1 MSNEN
6 TLSASQAD
14 MLKQDEHAGTT
25 PRDGALMPHKMR
37 RVQKLHFIGIGGA
50 GMGGIA
56 EVVLNLGYQVSG
68 SDMKH
73 SKMTARLIEL
83 GADIFIGHSIDNVQ
97 EVDAVVV
104 SSAINKANPEIQIA
118 TEQRIPIIRRAEMLA
133 ELMRFRYGIAIAG
146 THGKT
151 TTTSLI
157 ATLFSQAKLDPTYV
171 IGGLLNSAGTNAKL
185 GASKYLIAEADES
198 DASFLH
204 LQPTLSVIT
213 NIEADHLEAYQGDF
227 SKMKNAYVEFLHN
240 LPFYGLAVV
249 YGDDDVIQEILPKVG
264 RKYLTYGESA
274 NNDYQACD
282 VRFEL
287 NYSLFTVKRKD
298 KPALKV
304 KLSLPGIH
312 NVLNATAAIAVASDE
327 GISDADILSALES
340 FQGIGRRFQILGQYE
355 QDYGNTVLVDDYGH
369 HPTEVAMTIAA
380 ARNNWPEKRVVMIY
394 QPHRYSRTRDLYEDF
409 VEVLSQV
416 DVLLLLDIYAA
427 SEEPIEGIDS
437 KSLCRSIRQRGNLE
451 PIYVSSQANLFKIL
465 ADVVADADVVFAQGA
480 GNIGDIAHTLA
491 ATKLDKNALL
501 KKAGDA

>member
-1 MSNEN
+1 MSTKNK
-6 TLSASQAD
+6 LSAYSTAEQNDNTA
-14 MLKQDEHAGTT
+14 
-25 PRDGALMPHKMR
+25 ALMPHKMR

-73 SKMTARLIEL
+73 SSMTARLTKL
-83 GADIFIGHSIDNVQ
+83 GADIFIGHSTDNIKQ
-97 EVDAVVV
+97 VDAVIV
-104 SSAINKANPEIQIA
+104 SSAINKTNPEIQIA
-118 TEQRIPIIRRAEMLA
+118 IQQRIPIIRRAEMLA
-133 ELMRFRYGIAIAG
+133 ELMRFRYGIAVAG

-157 ATLFSQAKLDPTYV
+157 ATIFSQAKLDPTYV

-249 YGDDDVIQEILPKVG
+249 FGDDDVVQEILPKVG
-264 RKYLTYGESA
+264 RKYLTYGQLDGS
-274 NNDYQACD
+274 DYQAVD
-282 VRFEL
+282 VVYEL
-287 NYSLFTVKRKD
+287 NYSHFTVKRKD
-298 KPALKV
+298 KTALKV

-312 NVLNATAAIAVASDE
+312 NVLNATAAIAVATDE
-327 GISDADILSALES
+327 GISDEDILLALKN
-340 FQGIGRRFQILGQYE
+340 FQGIGRRFQVLGE
-355 QDYGNTVLVDDYGH
+355 FNQDYGSTILVDDYGH
-369 HPTEVAMTIAA
+369 HPTEVKMTIAA
-380 ARNNWPEKRVVMIY
+380 ARNNWPQKRVVMIY

-409 VEVLSQV
+409 VEVLSEV

-437 KSLCRSIRQRGNLE
+437 KSLCRSIRQRGKLE
-451 PIYVSSQANLFKIL
+451 PIYVSSVQNLYKIL
-465 ADVVADADVVFAQGA
+465 ADVMTDGDVLFAQGA
-480 GNIGDIAHTLA
+480 GNIGDIAQSIASTELNKA
-491 ATKLDKNALL
+491 ALL